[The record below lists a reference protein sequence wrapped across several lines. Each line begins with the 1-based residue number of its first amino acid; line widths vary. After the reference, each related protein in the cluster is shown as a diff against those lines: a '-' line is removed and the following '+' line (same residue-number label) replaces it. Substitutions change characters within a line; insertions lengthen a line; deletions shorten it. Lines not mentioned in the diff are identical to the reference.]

1 MFKIPPITKNLL
13 IINVLIYLASW
24 VLRGNGIDL
33 NGMFGL
39 HFFMSS
45 SFQPYQL
52 LTYMFLHS
60 GAEHLFFN
68 MLAFWMF
75 GRIMEQVWGPK
86 KYLVFYL
93 VCGIGA
99 GLCQELVQYF
109 EYMSEGLANYT
120 VVSNGSQTIP
130 MDQYLSLWTT
140 VGASGAVYG
149 ILLGFGMTFPNERV
163 LLLIPPIPIKAKYLV
178 IGYAVIELFSAFN
191 TNSNVAHF
199 AHLGGMLF
207 GLGLILYWRKKAR
220 EARSGFTSWQEY
232 TPKESFAD
240 RVKRMFKNA
249 GSQKQNTTYTRDEGR
264 YNTNSTASNTDS
276 TASYSTSSQS
286 ESADPLAQRRAQQEE
301 VDRILNKV
309 KTSGYGCLTD
319 AEKKTIFDFRNK
331 R

>member
-1 MFKIPPITKNLL
+1 MFRMPPITKNLL
-13 IINVLIYLASW
+13 IINVLIYFASW
-24 VLRGNGIDL
+24 VLRSKGIDL
-33 NGMFGL
+33 NGLFGL

-86 KYLVFYL
+86 KYLIFYL
-93 VCGIGA
+93 VCGVGA

-109 EYMSEGLANYT
+109 EYMSEGLANYN
-120 VVSNGSQTIP
+120 VVTNGSMTMP

-232 TPKESFAD
+232 SPKESFAD
-240 RVKRMFKNA
+240 RLKRMFKRSTTSNRSSNWSRA
-249 GSQKQNTTYTRDEGR
+249 NHSSSDTTAPKQEP
-264 YNTNSTASNTDS
+264 SSNTA
-276 TASYSTSSQS
+276 T
-286 ESADPLAQRRAQQEE
+286 ADPLAQRRAQQAE

-309 KTSGYGCLTD
+309 KTSGYGCLTEE
-319 AEKKTIFDFRNK
+319 EKKTIFDFRN
-331 R
+331 RR